1 METIEDILDRIC
13 KGRTD
18 WRKESYYRT
27 GFKAGILHSQ
37 RWIPVE
43 EELPPKHVRIVEC
56 DYSEDTLIKSD
67 DGGIHIGYYS
77 YTDKKWKS
85 SRMDN
90 IIIHDVISWR
100 PLEYKITNNIM
111 KEFDINKEYAIG
123 DKLVFDG
130 SELTVASDINK
141 EYAIGDKLVFDGS
154 ELTVASGINCNKCFF
169 RSKCEEQRNFSPICS
184 ADQRNDRKD
193 VLFVESKNVNN
204 G

>member
-130 SELTVASDINK
+130 SELTVAS
-141 EYAIGDKLVFDGS
+141 
-154 ELTVASGINCNKCFF
+154 GINCNKCFF
-169 RSKCEEQRNFSPICS
+169 RSKCEEQTNFSPICS